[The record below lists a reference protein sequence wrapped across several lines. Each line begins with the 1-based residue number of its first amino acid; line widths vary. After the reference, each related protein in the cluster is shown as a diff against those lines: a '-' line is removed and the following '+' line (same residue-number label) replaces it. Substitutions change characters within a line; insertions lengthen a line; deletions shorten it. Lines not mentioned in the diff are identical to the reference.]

1 MGAPLKGKLFLLKV
15 GDGSTPEVFTT
26 VAGLR
31 TTSLSINGE
40 MIDVTDKDSGDQM
53 RELLDGGGVKSMTV
67 TGAGVF
73 EDDASQTAL
82 EEKAL
87 SGEIANYQI
96 AFESGRTYQ
105 GAFQVTNV
113 EYTGEYNE
121 AHTYSVT
128 LESSGKI
135 TVTPGA

>member
-15 GDGSTPEVFTT
+15 GDGEEAETFTT

-40 MIDVTDKDSGDQM
+40 MIDVTDKDSEDQM

-96 AFESGRTYQ
+96 TFESGRTYQ

-113 EYTGEYNE
+113 EYTGEYND

-128 LESSGKI
+128 LELSGKI

>member
-1 MGAPLKGKLFLLKV
+1 FLLKV

-31 TTSLSINGE
+31 TTSLSINAE
-40 MIDVTDKDSGDQM
+40 MIDVTDKDSEDQM
-53 RELLDGGGVKSMTV
+53 RELLDGGGVKSMTI
-67 TGAGVF
+67 TGAGEF

-96 AFESGRTYQ
+96 TFESGRTYQ
-105 GAFQVTNV
+105 GAFQVTNI

-128 LESSGKI
+128 LESSGKV
-135 TVTPGA
+135 TVAPGA

>member
-40 MIDVTDKDSGDQM
+40 VIDVTDKDSEDQM
-53 RELLDGGGVKSMTV
+53 RELLDGGGVKAMAV
-67 TGAGVF
+67 TGAGAV
-73 EDDASQTAL
+73 EDDGAQTAL
-82 EEKAL
+82 EERAL
-87 SGEIANYQI
+87 SGEIANDRI
-96 AFESGRTYQ
+96 ALASGRTYQ
-105 GAFQVTNV
+105 GAFQVTNG
-113 EYTGEYNE
+113 EYTGEYND

-135 TVTPGA
+135 TVTPAA